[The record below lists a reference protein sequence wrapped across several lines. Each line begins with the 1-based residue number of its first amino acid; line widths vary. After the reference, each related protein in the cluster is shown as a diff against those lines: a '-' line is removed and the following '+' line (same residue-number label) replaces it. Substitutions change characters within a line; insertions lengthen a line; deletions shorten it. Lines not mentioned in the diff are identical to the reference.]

1 VNVSTNRNKAHFSG
15 FKRLLNLEFDDV
27 TFESGALENL
37 ISGFL
42 LLEKLRIEYC
52 NGFEYFHISAPT
64 LKVLYLHLDRNVKLI
79 CLKKAKNLIDL
90 TIIPDNSKI
99 SGLIKS
105 LPKIQKFTIGPYYD
119 VQTQE
124 VRFWPHLFVW

>member
-1 VNVSTNRNKAHFSG
+1 MLM
-15 FKRLLNLEFDDV
+15 LLYIEAINEERHQANFPD
-27 TFESGALENL
+27 S
-37 ISGFL
+37 L

-64 LKVLYLHLDRNVKLI
+64 LKVLYLHLDRNVKSI